1 MTNNNITYRQ
11 VGDYMIPNLTLPPE
25 EANITLGKWGML
37 HKDFVLK
44 NKPIEVNIMT
54 AKGRFWKYLAEI
66 DKQATEMFD
75 LLVEQ
80 MRAADG
86 VTEQLKSGNSTVW
99 VQKMN
104 NIQSRAREVV
114 CKELIYV

>member
-1 MTNNNITYRQ
+1 MTNNNITYHQ

-25 EANITLGKWGML
+25 EASITLGKWGML
-37 HKDFVLK
+37 HKDFMLK
-44 NKPIEVNIMT
+44 NKPVQVTIMT
-54 AKGRFWKYLAEI
+54 SEDRFWQHLAEV

-80 MRAADG
+80 MRAAEG
-86 VTEQLKSGNSTVW
+86 VTEQLKSDNSTVW